1 MGKKTPKKI
10 KLNFGGLLMKDLIKA
25 MDNLDWVIK
34 LILCIPVL
42 DIVWNVYR
50 LLRSIDASN
59 VLGIILSIVLIIGA
73 PIVWLV
79 DLICVIVNKKVWW
92 FC

>member
-1 MGKKTPKKI
+1 
-10 KLNFGGLLMKDLIKA
+10 MKDLIKA
-25 MDNLDWVIK
+25 MDNLSWVVK

-59 VLGIILSIVLIIGA
+59 VLGIVLSLVLIIIGA
-73 PIVWLV
+73 PIVWLI
-79 DLICVIVNKKVWW
+79 DLICVIVNKKIWW

>member
-1 MGKKTPKKI
+1 
-10 KLNFGGLLMKDLIKA
+10 MKDLIKS
-25 MDNLDWVIK
+25 MDNLPWLVK

-50 LLRSIDASN
+50 LLRSLVANN
-59 VLGIILSIVLIIGA
+59 VIGIVVSIILIIGA
-73 PIVWLV
+73 PVVWLI
-79 DLICVIVNKKVWW
+79 DLLCVFFNKKIWW

>member
-1 MGKKTPKKI
+1 
-10 KLNFGGLLMKDLIKA
+10 MKDLIKS
-25 MDNLDWVIK
+25 MDNLPWLVK

-50 LLRSIDASN
+50 LLRSLVASN
-59 VLGIILSIVLIIGA
+59 VIGIVVSIILIIGA
-73 PIVWLV
+73 PIVWLI
-79 DLICVIVNKKVWW
+79 DLLFVIFTKKIWW

>member
-1 MGKKTPKKI
+1 MGKKTLKKI

>member
-1 MGKKTPKKI
+1 
-10 KLNFGGLLMKDLIKA
+10 MKDLIKA
-25 MDNLDWVIK
+25 MDNLSWVVK

-59 VLGIILSIVLIIGA
+59 VLGIVLSIVLIIGA
-73 PIVWLV
+73 PIVWLI
-79 DLICVIVNKKVWW
+79 DLICVIVNKKIWW